1 MTQVT
6 DRISSPS
13 VVEMAKQRYET
24 ERKNKIPTVVVN
36 LTSKGLVYPE
46 SHPLRKGYVNM
57 RHMSAYDEDIIVNET
72 YIKKGIMFD
81 MLLAE
86 LITDDIN
93 IDDIAI
99 ADREGL
105 IINAYILGYGNEYTA
120 VATDPETGNVVKQT
134 INLSELT
141 NKEFKLIP
149 DANGEFEYII
159 NDEYR
164 IKFKYINNHDVISK
178 ESDNKIISK
187 FLKSV
192 ITAVNDNRSAQA
204 IDDLLQ
210 YGFPPKE
217 SKKFRTYY
225 ADNSPSVTDE
235 IKFKGENGDTFS
247 SKFRFNASVF
257 WS

>member
-6 DRISSPS
+6 DRISAPS
-13 VVEMAKQRYET
+13 IVEHAKQRYET

-86 LITDDIN
+86 LITDDIDV
-93 IDDIAI
+93 DDIAI

-105 IINAYILGYGNEYTA
+105 IINSYILGYGPEYTA
-120 VATDPETGNVVKQT
+120 LAPDPETGKT
-134 INLSELT
+134 ISKTIDLTELT
-141 NKEFKLIP
+141 SKEFKLVP
-149 DANGEFEYII
+149 DTNGEFEYII
-159 NDEYR
+159 NSEQK

-178 ESDNKIISK
+178 EKDTKIISK

-192 ITAVNDNRSAQA
+192 ITAVNDDRSAVA

-210 YGFPPKE
+210 YNFTPKE

-225 ADNSPSVTDE
+225 SENAPSINDE
-235 IKFKGENGDTFS
+235 IQFEGENGDTFTG
-247 SKFRFNASVF
+247 KFRFNASVF